1 MKLTTRTQKAMLVAR
16 KYPQP
21 QEQQQKRIPTLSEW
35 EYAQSKNRI
44 WKTQEIIYKPSKKQ
58 QVMGTKLI
66 LTPEMTEQIA
76 IAVLSHLNTMQQEQ
90 PVKRSSK
97 SVKKATPTAK
107 KQSAKEKE
115 VKTYT
120 GKESCTWK
128 QFRACYYKQKNESKK
143 PLTWQ
148 QFTDKYGNGKLTF
161 EKASKM
167 LSK

>member
-21 QEQQQKRIPTLSEW
+21 KEQQQKRIPTLSEW
-35 EYAQSKNRI
+35 EYAQSKNKI

-58 QVMGTKLI
+58 QVMGTKFI
-66 LTPEMTEQIA
+66 LTPEMSEQIA
-76 IAVLSHLNTMQQEQ
+76 IAVISHLNAMQQE

-97 SVKKATPTAK
+97 SVKKATPATK
-107 KQSAKEKE
+107 KQSAKED
-115 VKTYT
+115 KTYT
-120 GKESCTWK
+120 GKEPCTFR
-128 QFRACYYKQKNESKK
+128 QFRACYYKQKEEAKK
-143 PLTWQ
+143 PLSWQ
-148 QFTDKYGNGKLTF
+148 EFTDKYGDGKLTF